1 MAKDLSNFC
10 YECGRHAGVRLAP
23 CCVCSVVHYCSKKC
37 QKRSWNKGHSRE
49 CHYLRKLHLAA
60 SKSSKMSLS

>member
-10 YECGRHAGVRLAP
+10 YECGRHAGVHLAP
-23 CCVCSVVHYCSKKC
+23 CCACSVVHYCSKKC

-60 SKSSKMSLS
+60 SKSSKISLS